1 MTTRLSYKERERQ
14 RREQE
19 ILLCARRIIHETGAA
34 NLNMDQLA
42 DAVGVSKPTLY
53 QHFKSKDDLIV
64 RVLVDGFAELE
75 EYLSATDEVVPLERL
90 KTTLRVI
97 LRHRYGEDGLLADFE
112 TELFMST
119 LMTHPQVVAAK
130 GRIRTEV
137 YRMVEEGKAS
147 GTITSILPTEFIGCL
162 FFKLIG
168 LPAAVQLVAADAAG
182 DERPADPQALIEHV
196 IDVFV
201 RSISA

>member
-1 MTTRLSYKERERQ
+1 MNRLTYKERERR
-14 RREQE
+14 RREDE
-19 ILLCARRIIHETGAA
+19 ILLCARRMIHESGAA
-34 NLNMDQLA
+34 DLNMDQLA

-53 QHFKSKDDLIV
+53 QHFRSKDDLIV
-64 RVLVDGFAELE
+64 RVLVDGFRELE
-75 EYLSATDEVVPLERL
+75 AYLLTAEEVAPLERL

-97 LRHRYGEDGLLADFE
+97 LMHRYSEDGLLADFE
-112 TELFMST
+112 TELLMST
-119 LMTHPQVVAAK
+119 MMTQTDVLAAK
-130 GRIRTEV
+130 QRIRTEV

-147 GTITSILPTEFIGCL
+147 GAISSTLPTELIGCL

-168 LPAAVQLVAADAAG
+168 LPAAVQSVSAADA
-182 DERPADPQALIEHV
+182 ERPADPQALIEHV